1 MGTLY
6 LEWKH
11 QSLNMRLVGKVRPLT
26 FVSNLGMINLER
38 SEVAPFQPP
47 WGHIDISQLTFTQS
61 AMVSSA
67 PLTLSV
73 VSISDGL
80 TISTSWQ
87 PEALDEAV
95 AQGFCHGLSDWLKYL
110 GHGK

>member
-1 MGTLY
+1 
-6 LEWKH
+6 
-11 QSLNMRLVGKVRPLT
+11 MRLVGKVRPLT
-26 FVSNLGMINLER
+26 FEVSNLGMIKLEP
-38 SEVAPFQPP
+38 SEGDLGPKKPFLPFQP
-47 WGHIDISQLTFTQS
+47 WDHIDISQLTFTQS

-73 VSISDGL
+73 VSMSDGL

-87 PEALDEAV
+87 PEALDGA
-95 AQGFCHGLSDWLKYL
+95 AAKGFCHGLSDWLKYL